1 MRGGRPCSQ
10 VDLCV
15 LAAGAS
21 GDPANY
27 GCGGTC
33 GRDEC
38 RQVDIVAVVAGL
50 AQKPHVTV
58 DGRTEM
64 ALARRADALA
74 ADGGLELEPGDLV
87 GLGPPCELP
96 PDARRAAR
104 AVWGPSRLLDGPVG
118 LAGDPDWAPDRCGL
132 CPACRGLVAAADDYS
147 VEVEPRAGDLSPDGI
162 RLALAAHARAH
173 HVRPARPRPIPS
185 VGHSGPRGPRGPRE
199 LPAWLVL

>member
-1 MRGGRPCSQ
+1 M
-10 VDLCV
+10 

-21 GDPANY
+21 GDPAKY
-27 GCGGTC
+27 GCGGAC

-38 RQVDIVAVVAGL
+38 RQVDIVAVVARL
-50 AQKPHVTV
+50 ARKPQVTV

-74 ADGGLELEPGDLV
+74 ADGDLELEPGDLV

-96 PDARRAAR
+96 PDARRAVR
-104 AVWGPSRLLDGPVG
+104 AVWGPVWLLDGAARP
-118 LAGDPDWAPDRCGL
+118 GDPDWAPDRCGL

-147 VEVEPRAGDLSPDGI
+147 IEVEPRAGDLSPDGI

-173 HVRPARPRPIPS
+173 HVRPARPRPIPR
-185 VGHSGPRGPRGPRE
+185 VGPRGPRV
-199 LPAWLVL
+199 LPAWLPL